1 MHQYDKSLVWFRRD
15 LRSFD
20 HAALYHALKSSNT
33 VYCCFIF
40 DDDILETLPRADRR
54 VEFIHV
60 SVAELAHDLAMR
72 GGQLIVRRARAVV
85 LPHLPVEEPQ
95 RRERD
100 GLPAPGPRPTRQH
113 ERSPVLRARLE

>member
-1 MHQYDKSLVWFRRD
+1 M
-15 LRSFD
+15 
-20 HAALYHALKSSNT
+20 
-33 VYCCFIF
+33 
-40 DDDILETLPRADRR
+40 R
-54 VEFIHV
+54 VGGGRQ
-60 SVAELAHDLAMR
+60 ELAGLLDEAARPREVPGR
-72 GGQLIVRRARAVV
+72 GFDAAKAREADAFVVDVAVRARHCQRALVRRARAVV